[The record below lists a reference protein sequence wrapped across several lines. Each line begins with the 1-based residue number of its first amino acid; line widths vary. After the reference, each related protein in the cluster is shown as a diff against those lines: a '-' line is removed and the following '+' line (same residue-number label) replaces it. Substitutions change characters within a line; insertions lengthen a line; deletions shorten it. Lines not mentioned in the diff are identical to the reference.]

1 MAATRGEKMSQRFVV
16 RATGPARPG
25 QTAAL
30 GTALFSANCRLL
42 DLSQHVAFG
51 EVTLEAL
58 VETADDLGAMLP
70 TAGDV
75 FGLDC
80 RVEAVSTESEA
91 LWADVAKDPRWILTL
106 MAPALSAEVMAEVGA
121 LTAEQGLTI
130 QQVKRLS
137 AESQLDAATS
147 SAGPGACLEW
157 RLSGTVRDS
166 ALLRDKILALGDRFD
181 VDVALQPAS
190 LWRQHRRLICFDMDS
205 TLIQAEVIDELA
217 RRHGVYEEVAAVT
230 ERAMRGELDFQQSF
244 RARLRMLEGLNES
257 VLAEI
262 AESLPLMPGLE
273 RLMGY
278 LKRLG
283 YRTVI
288 LSGGFT
294 YFARYLQARLGFDEI
309 HANELVIRDGKVTG
323 EVQEPIIDAERKA
336 MLFEQIVEREGW
348 HLDQAV
354 AVGDGANDLK
364 MLAAAGMGVAF
375 HAKPLVRRQAE
386 LSVSVTGLDGLLYLL
401 GYSQSDLASLS
412 SDS

>member
-1 MAATRGEKMSQRFVV
+1 MSQRFVV

-30 GTALFSANCRLL
+30 GTALVSANCRLL

-58 VETADDLGAMLP
+58 VETADDLGALLP

-80 RVEAVSTESEA
+80 RVEKVAAESEA
-91 LWADVAKDPRWILTL
+91 LWADVDKDARWILTL

-137 AESQLDAATS
+137 AKGQLDVVSPTDA
-147 SAGPGACLEW
+147 GACLEW
-157 RLSGTVRDS
+157 RLSGAVHDS
-166 ALLRDKILALGDRFD
+166 TSLREKILALSERFH
-181 VDVALQPAS
+181 VDVALQPAN
-190 LWRQHRRLICFDMDS
+190 LWQRHRRLICFDMDS

-217 RRHGVYEEVAAVT
+217 RRHGVYDEVAAVT

-244 RARLRMLEGLNES
+244 RERMSKLEGLDES

-262 AESLPLMPGLE
+262 ADSLSLMPGLE
-273 RLMGY
+273 RLMRY

-283 YRTVI
+283 YRTAI

-294 YFARYLQARLGFDEI
+294 YFARYLQERLGFDEV

-323 EVQEPIIDAERKA
+323 EVQAPIIDAERKA
-336 MLFEQIVEREGW
+336 TILRQIAEREGW
-348 HLDQAV
+348 QLAQTV

-364 MLAAAGMGVAF
+364 MLSTAGMGIAF
-375 HAKPLVRRQAE
+375 HAKPLVRREAQQ
-386 LSVSVTGLDGLLYLL
+386 SVSVTGLDGLLYLL
-401 GYSQSDLASLS
+401 GYSEAELTALS
-412 SDS
+412 AGE

>member
-1 MAATRGEKMSQRFVV
+1 MSQRFVV

-30 GTALFSANCRLL
+30 GTALVSANCRLL

-58 VETADDLGAMLP
+58 VETTDDIGAMLP

-80 RVEAVSTESEA
+80 RVEAVSAESEA

-130 QQVKRLS
+130 QQVRRLS
-137 AESQLDAATS
+137 AESRLDAATS
-147 SAGPGACLEW
+147 PADASACLEW
-157 RLSGTVRDS
+157 RLSGAVRDS
-166 ALLRDKILALGDRFD
+166 TQLREKVLALSERFD
-181 VDVALQPAS
+181 VDVALQPAN
-190 LWRQHRRLICFDMDS
+190 LWRRHRRLICFDMDS

-217 RRHGVYEEVAAVT
+217 RRHGVYDEVAAIT

-244 RARLRMLEGLNES
+244 RERMSKLEGLDES
-257 VLAEI
+257 VLADI

-283 YRTVI
+283 YRTAI

-294 YFARYLQARLGFDEI
+294 YFARHLQERLGFDEI

-336 MLFEQIVEREGW
+336 TMLKQIVEREGW
-348 HLDQAV
+348 DPDQAV
-354 AVGDGANDLK
+354 AVGDGANDLE

-375 HAKPLVRRQAE
+375 HAKPLVRRQAA

-401 GYSQSDLASLS
+401 GYSASDLATLS
-412 SDS
+412 SER

>member
-1 MAATRGEKMSQRFVV
+1 MSQRFVV

-30 GTALFSANCRLL
+30 GTALVSANCRLL

-58 VETADDLGAMLP
+58 VESADDLRATLP
-70 TAGDV
+70 TAGDA

-80 RVEAVSTESEA
+80 RVEAVSAESEA
-91 LWADVAKDPRWILTL
+91 LWADVAKDARWILTL
-106 MAPALSAEVMAEVGA
+106 MGPALSAEVMAEVGA
-121 LTAEQGLTI
+121 LTAEQGLI
-130 QQVKRLS
+130 IERVKRLS
-137 AESQLDAATS
+137 AAAQLDRGDVAADS
-147 SAGPGACLEW
+147 RQFDSGGSCLEW
-157 RLSGTVRDS
+157 HLSGVVQDAQS
-166 ALLRDKILALGDRFD
+166 LREKILALAERFH
-181 VDVALQPAS
+181 VDVALQPSS
-190 LWRQHRRLICFDMDS
+190 LWGRHRRLICFDMDS

-217 RRHGVYEEVAAVT
+217 RRHGVYDEVAAVT

-244 RARLRMLEGLNES
+244 RERMRKLEGLDES

-273 RLMGY
+273 RLMRH

-283 YRTVI
+283 YRTAI

-336 MLFEQIVEREGW
+336 MMLRQIAEREGW
-348 HLDQAV
+348 DMAQTV

-375 HAKPLVRRQAE
+375 HAKPLVRRQARQ
-386 LSVSVTGLDGLLYLL
+386 SVSIAGLDGLLYLL
-401 GYSQSDLASLS
+401 GYTEADLVALMAEG
-412 SDS
+412 